1 MVDTGRDENVC
12 GAKESV
18 HSVVASLG
26 VASDLGCLQTS
37 AVDLPPSLSESSP
50 SQPGGA
56 SVSNLVVVEVEF
68 LGLRAV
74 LRCLREP
81 GGASVSNLV
90 VAEEE
95 PLELRAVL

>member
-56 SVSNLVVVEVEF
+56 SVSNLVIVEVEF
-68 LGLRAV
+68 WQALEMVKVPPLVLHAAV
-74 LRCLREP
+74 
-81 GGASVSNLV
+81 GD
-90 VAEEE
+90 
-95 PLELRAVL
+95 PL